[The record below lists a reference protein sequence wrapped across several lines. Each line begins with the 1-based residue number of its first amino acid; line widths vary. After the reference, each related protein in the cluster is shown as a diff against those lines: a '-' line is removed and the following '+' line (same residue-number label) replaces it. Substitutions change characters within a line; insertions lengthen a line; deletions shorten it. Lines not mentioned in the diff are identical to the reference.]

1 MTVVK
6 LDVLF
11 VNGKIYKYGDQITV
25 FLSSGK
31 AFTGKIKRIYDED
44 ITLDCSKEFE
54 SIVKEIR
61 FEDIKSIESQN
72 GVKVDWLKNI

>member
-1 MTVVK
+1 MVITK

-11 VNGKIYKYGDQITV
+11 VDGKIYKSGDQITV

-31 AFTGKIKRIYDED
+31 VFTGKIKRIYDAD

-61 FEDIKSIESQN
+61 FGDIKSIESSN